1 MRCIPIPGVRLLLVV
16 GAFVASTVTATLA
29 EAAEGRCLI
38 AVKGHTYLKGDCN
51 ISIEQ
56 GGSFKV
62 GVGENSRS
70 KYFAYVMLDP
80 DPGKGRGYWNGV
92 EAEDHA
98 HEDLGPLKRKG
109 ACWSNARARVC
120 AWRRD

>member
-1 MRCIPIPGVRLLLVV
+1 MRCISIPGVRLSLVFAF
-16 GAFVASTVTATLA
+16 GAWVVTATA
-29 EAAEGRCLI
+29 TEAAEGRCFI
-38 AVKGHTYLKGDCN
+38 AVKGHTYLKGNCE

-62 GVGENSRS
+62 GVGEKSRS
-70 KYFAYVMLDP
+70 EYFAYVVLDP
-80 DPGKGRGYWNGV
+80 EPGKGRGYWNGV

-109 ACWSNARARVC
+109 ACWSNARAKVC